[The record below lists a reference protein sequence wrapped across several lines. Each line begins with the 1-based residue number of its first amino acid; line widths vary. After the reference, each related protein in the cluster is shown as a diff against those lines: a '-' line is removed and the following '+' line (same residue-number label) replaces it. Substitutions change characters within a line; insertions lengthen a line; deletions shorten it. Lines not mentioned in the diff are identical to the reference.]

1 MSCGDLVLKSVI
13 VANKYYF
20 AKCVKLKTVDECGE
34 KVCPNVWPMWFAVKQ
49 MPCHHMLLKK
59 DIMNRSSEVLHLR

>member
-34 KVCPNVWPMWFAVKQ
+34 EVCPNAWPMWFAVKQ
-49 MPCHHMLLKK
+49 MP
-59 DIMNRSSEVLHLR
+59 EEGYYE